1 MRAKLKRRAVIS
13 LLGGAAAWP
22 LAARAQPPERM
33 RRIGVLSPQAA
44 EDPESQARITAFAQG
59 MQESGW
65 IVGRNVQIAG
75 DADKAAATARNE
87 PANGRNRL
95 ASAPAR
101 GKELRAL
108 RRLQREPP
116 SGARTAHVFVSERL
130 APLSVAGY
138 QRMVARTMKAARAL
152 LYRLSCCRY
161 GQGRDQRGR
170 HSCEIYPRHGVYS
183 LIFR

>member
-22 LAARAQPPERM
+22 LAARRSRRSGCGASGCFPLRPRKTPNRRLASPPSHRGCRNRAGSSDATCRSQVMRTRPRPQP
-33 RRIGVLSPQAA
+33 
-44 EDPESQARITAFAQG
+44 
-59 MQESGW
+59 
-65 IVGRNVQIAG
+65 
-75 DADKAAATARNE
+75 ATSL
-87 PANGRNRL
+87 PTGRNRL